1 MYPNSD
7 SSIGLKKD
15 IFFLL
20 IVIYTIK
27 ISTGINQNL
36 KGYFL
41 AFISVQSGYSLK
53 CHLQVEFRFH

>member
-7 SSIGLKKD
+7 SSIGVKKD

-36 KGYFL
+36 KG
-41 AFISVQSGYSLK
+41 
-53 CHLQVEFRFH
+53 